1 MSEQRFYAETMSHDL
16 FSTKFAREGC
26 TDPLASTD
34 YKEPPIVAYAV
45 ENHPNDSRVKIDPDG
60 IVQTLSARIGTGGGN
75 APIVLLG
82 VTPQSCCWA
91 VDSHPMDSRIR
102 IVEGVCPSITAKLAK
117 LASDGPLI
125 LIRRKT

>member
-45 ENHPNDSRVKIDPDG
+45 ENHLNDSRVKIDPEG
-60 IVQTLSARIGTGGGN
+60 IVQCLSSRMGTGGN
-75 APIVLLG
+75 NTPFVLIEQDAPERL
-82 VTPQSCCWA
+82 
-91 VDSHPMDSRIR
+91 
-102 IVEGVCPSITAKLAK
+102 
-117 LASDGPLI
+117 
-125 LIRRKT
+125 RRR